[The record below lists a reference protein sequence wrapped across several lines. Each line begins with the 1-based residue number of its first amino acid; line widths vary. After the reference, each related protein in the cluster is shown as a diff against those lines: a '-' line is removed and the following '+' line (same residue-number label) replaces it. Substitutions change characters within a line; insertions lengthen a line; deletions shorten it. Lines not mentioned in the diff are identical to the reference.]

1 MRILHLLSGVLP
13 PAPLL
18 LPPLL
23 CRSREKSRV
32 TLTWCRIQRKFAER
46 GVRGATVPAAAWRVC
61 KKCFYMQPP
70 HVSCER
76 QHLNKVPLKSLFENE
91 SGINYR
97 TVTRKLLELQR
108 RSIAMLSAGVNV
120 SGCSWQ

>member
-23 CRSREKSRV
+23 CRSRKKSRV
-32 TLTWCRIQRKFAER
+32 MAAFKESLQSD
-46 GVRGATVPAAAWRVC
+46 VRGATVPAAAGRVC
-61 KKCFYMQPP
+61 KKCFYLQPP
-70 HVSCER
+70 HVSCEL
-76 QHLNKVPLKSLFENE
+76 QHLNKVPLKSLFKNE